1 MNLLDSSSQEY
12 LAIDRSLLILE
23 KSLMVSKFADRA
35 IEVGEDV
42 RCGFP
47 ELIGLEVILQEIF
60 LEQKLSFKLKDIC
73 RYCESNKS
81 IYFNLNF
88 ILEMKDRLIIL
99 FEDVTAKNFK
109 YQQKMQAAN
118 ECKLIADRISENNNF
133 EEIVKS
139 QKTVLLITDRFGIIN
154 NISPAALNLFKYS
167 QTESLERHISI
178 LFNNDKLIF
187 FNLVIHQ
194 NLEVICQ
201 TKTKENIYMN
211 FSCLP
216 IDSQQED
223 DSDLIFVGQKI
234 IWRIK

>member
-1 MNLLDSSSQEY
+1 MNSLDISSQEY

-23 KSLMVSKFADRA
+23 KSLMVSKFADRP

-47 ELIGLEVILQEIF
+47 ELIGLEAILQEIF
-60 LEQKLSFKLKDIC
+60 SKQKLSFKLKDIC

-133 EEIVKS
+133 QEIVKS

-167 QTESLERHISI
+167 RNESIDRHISI
-178 LFNNDKLIF
+178 LFDRNKLIF

-216 IDSQQED
+216 IDSQQEE